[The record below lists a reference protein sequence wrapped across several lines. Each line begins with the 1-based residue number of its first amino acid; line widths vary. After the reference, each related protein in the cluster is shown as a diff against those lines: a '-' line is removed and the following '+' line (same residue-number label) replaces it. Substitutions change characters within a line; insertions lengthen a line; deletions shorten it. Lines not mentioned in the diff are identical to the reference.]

1 MQNACYQYLSTNIST
16 SPGTYGTDLRSHYDE
31 LTDSGL
37 IATLQGNLRVLSPP
51 SSCTAAN
58 WTPVREQIKTELSY
72 VQTANDWL
80 LGPTGSQTLLTQIF
94 TETDFDV
101 DSVSA
106 KLQNVSPADQIA
118 ANLAQMF
125 IGVGMAIGG
134 AVAGLPPVFSNVF
147 NQVSSYIAKN
157 GGYPANPMLAVGK
170 VKGQLAIMYTT
181 ALDGNNDTHRQLVTD
196 WSKLNAFA
204 APIVGTAPTDDQQK
218 AMRNAGEMSYAVWL
232 WQALSPTRWHI
243 AVPLLSNN
251 PAICYFKM
259 VWGYPNPDIKYP
271 AQNNMGCGPAWIG
284 DKCYSTQCNA
294 PSKEAFDFLFKE
306 CPTGQAKCPDPA
318 NGPLKINPADVFL
331 SRNGWNLP
339 CVGSCPLQ

>member
-1 MQNACYQYLSTNIST
+1 M
-16 SPGTYGTDLRSHYDE
+16 
-31 LTDSGL
+31 
-37 IATLQGNLRVLSPP
+37 V
-51 SSCTAAN
+51 
-58 WTPVREQIKTELSY
+58 
-72 VQTANDWL
+72 
-80 LGPTGSQTLLTQIF
+80 
-94 TETDFDV
+94 
-101 DSVSA
+101 
-106 KLQNVSPADQIA
+106 
-118 ANLAQMF
+118 
-125 IGVGMAIGG
+125 
-134 AVAGLPPVFSNVF
+134 
-147 NQVSSYIAKN
+147 
-157 GGYPANPMLAVGK
+157 
-170 VKGQLAIMYTT
+170 
-181 ALDGNNDTHRQLVTD
+181 
-196 WSKLNAFA
+196 KLNAFA

-284 DKCYSTQCNA
+284 DKCYNTQCNA

-306 CPTGQAKCPDPA
+306 VPHGASQVPRPGEWTPQDQSRRRVP
-318 NGPLKINPADVFL
+318 